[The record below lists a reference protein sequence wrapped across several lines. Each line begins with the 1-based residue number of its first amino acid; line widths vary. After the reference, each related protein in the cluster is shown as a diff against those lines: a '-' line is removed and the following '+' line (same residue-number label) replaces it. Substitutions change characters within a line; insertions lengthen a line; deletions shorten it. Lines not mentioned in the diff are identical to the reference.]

1 MNRLT
6 ALAACLVGSLSTGAL
21 AQSLGAPAGLAPA
34 TAPGG
39 TEGLAG
45 PRNEAEA
52 IRSGDAIP
60 VPPGGSGVAPEPS
73 APAPTMPPEPPMV
86 PATPPARP

>member
-1 MNRLT
+1 MRRT
-6 ALAACLVGSLSTGAL
+6 MALILALGSLLGTAAAAQ
-21 AQSLGAPAGLAPA
+21 AQSVGAPAGRDPA

-60 VPPGGSGVAPEPS
+60 VPRRGEGVAVEDPAVPPPGV
-73 APAPTMPPEPPMV
+73 PAPPPG
-86 PATPPARP
+86 RY

>member
-1 MNRLT
+1 MIRVLS
-6 ALAACLVGSLSTGAL
+6 LLSLSLSLGLAGPAL
-21 AQSLGAPAGLAPA
+21 AQSVGAPAGMEGA

-39 TEGLAG
+39 TEGRAG

-60 VPPGGSGVAPEPS
+60 VPPRAGGVPVEERPMRGGEAPP
-73 APAPTMPPEPPMV
+73 
-86 PATPPARP
+86 PPAGRP

>member
-1 MNRLT
+1 MIRSLILL
-6 ALAACLVGSLSTGAL
+6 ALSFGLAGTAL
-21 AQSLGAPAGLAPA
+21 AQSVGAPAGREPA

-45 PRNEAEA
+45 ARNEAEA

-60 VPPGGSGVAPEPS
+60 VPPRAGGVPVEVVPGTG
-73 APAPTMPPEPPMV
+73 APAPEAPVAPPP
-86 PATPPARP
+86 RP

>member
-1 MNRLT
+1 MTRVLS
-6 ALAACLVGSLSTGAL
+6 LLSLSLSLGLAGPAL
-21 AQSLGAPAGLAPA
+21 AQSVGAPAGMEGA

-39 TEGLAG
+39 TEGRAG

-60 VPPGGSGVAPEPS
+60 VPPRAGGVPVEERPVRGGEAPP
-73 APAPTMPPEPPMV
+73 
-86 PATPPARP
+86 PPAGRP